1 MPNYTLNYFNGRGR
15 AELTRLI
22 FAASGTKFT
31 DDRVEFAE
39 WPAKKAN
46 SPIGQMPYLQV
57 DDVVLPQSIAIA
69 RFVAKETNL
78 AGRNNLEQAQA
89 DAIVD
94 TIIDLVN
101 YFYSKIFGIKD
112 ALEQETAF
120 KAFLADQGAKA
131 AESVEKLITLYGSD
145 VYSVGTG
152 LTWADL
158 LIFDVGSAVL
168 SKVADFASKYPRT
181 AAVHANVANH
191 ERVAEYVKN
200 RPVTPF

>member
-22 FAASGTKFT
+22 FAASGTQFT

-78 AGRNNLEQAQA
+78 AGRNNLEQ
-89 DAIVD
+89 VYL
-94 TIIDLVN
+94 TIN
-101 YFYSKIFGIKD
+101 
-112 ALEQETAF
+112 
-120 KAFLADQGAKA
+120 
-131 AESVEKLITLYGSD
+131 
-145 VYSVGTG
+145 
-152 LTWADL
+152 
-158 LIFDVGSAVL
+158 
-168 SKVADFASKYPRT
+168 
-181 AAVHANVANH
+181 
-191 ERVAEYVKN
+191 
-200 RPVTPF
+200 